1 MIVTIYEFVVP
12 SPAVTTMEM
21 ALISSL
27 VKSIGAD
34 GTPEV
39 AGKPSIVNVAVESCT
54 VAVTVVLVVVFGAV
68 TS

>member
-1 MIVTIYEFVVP
+1 MG
-12 SPAVTTMEM
+12 M
-21 ALISSL
+21 ALFSSL